1 MCISYIL
8 YVYKQNDH
16 VAVYEKLNLNSFS
29 FHQKTT

>member
-1 MCISYIL
+1 MYIGYIL

-16 VAVYEKLNLNSFS
+16 VAVHEKLNLNSFS